1 MNQSEI
7 LPLADAIDAC
17 TAGIARAGDVAG
29 LAARAADAR
38 CLAASLQRQEAGAAL
53 VTRMLSLL
61 NDRIAARLLD
71 LLADGFRLPPAGWC
85 WLGLG
90 SEGRLEQTLGTDQ
103 DNGLVF
109 SASDDGEARQL
120 RELFLP
126 FARAVNEGL
135 AECGFPLCDGGVM
148 AGNPRWCLS
157 RAEWIENF
165 SGWVRTPEPEA
176 LLNAA
181 IFFDFRPLH
190 GDSALAAELRHAV
203 SDLTR
208 GNEIFL
214 RMMTVNAL
222 AAAPPLGRLR
232 DFAIAPEAGG
242 SIDLKKFGSRIFV
255 DAVRIL
261 ALGAGMAHTG
271 TAERL
276 RAVAGAGVV
285 SAADADAWVHAF
297 HAVQGIR
304 LAVQSAADG
313 VPGNLVDPSRLNDFD
328 RRVLLEGLRQA
339 RTMQQLLRAR
349 YHIET

>member
-1 MNQSEI
+1 MNDTEI
-7 LPLADAIDAC
+7 LPLAGAIDAC
-17 TAGIARAGDVAG
+17 AASIAGAGDVAA
-29 LAARAADAR
+29 LAAGAARVRDVSVALHR
-38 CLAASLQRQEAGAAL
+38 EESGAAL

-61 NDRIAARLLD
+61 NDRIVSRLLK
-71 LLADGFRLPPAGWC
+71 LLVSRFRLPPARWC

-90 SEGRLEQTLGTDQ
+90 SEGRLEQTLDTDQ

-109 SASDDGEARQL
+109 SASDDGEAHQL

-157 RAEWIENF
+157 RSEWLESF

-190 GDSALAAELRHAV
+190 GDVGLAAELRRAV

-222 AAAPPLGRLR
+222 AASPPLGRLR
-232 DFAIAPEAGG
+232 DFAIGPEAGG

-255 DAVRIL
+255 DAARIL
-261 ALGAGMAHTG
+261 ALGAGIAGTG
-271 TAERL
+271 TADRL
-276 RAVAGAGVV
+276 RLVAGAGVV
-285 SAADADAWVHAF
+285 SGTDAEAWVHAF

-304 LAVQSAADG
+304 LAAQAAAAR
-313 VPGNLVDPSRLNDFD
+313 PGNLVDPLRLNDFD